1 VDEAHARVISLA
13 WAGRRMSA
21 IGSAIGDAVAAFFGD
36 PLVGV
41 VARLVGAYIVLVW
54 LAVALWAFVDMRRRT
69 AHLASA
75 YGAAA
80 LVILASPLLF
90 PLAVVILRIVRPGN
104 FVAEHRLALA
114 RESVLQADFLAT
126 RCPDCRR
133 VIDPDWILCPS
144 CRQTLAHVCDRCGR
158 TVELDWPVCAWCGGE
173 LLWGGGVADVAAN
186 A

>member
-1 VDEAHARVISLA
+1 VDEAPARVIRPA

-21 IGSAIGDAVAAFFGD
+21 IGSAIGDAVAAFLGD

-41 VARLVGAYIVLVW
+41 VARLVAAYIVLVW

-90 PLAVVILRIVRPGN
+90 PLAVVILRIVRPGS

-114 RESVLQADFLAT
+114 RESVLQADFMAA

-133 VIDPDWILCPS
+133 VIDADWILCPS

-158 TVELDWPVCAWCGGE
+158 TVELDWPVCAWCGQDLQWTGPLE
-173 LLWGGGVADVAAN
+173 LSAHA
-186 A
+186 